1 MNLMLRERIYCLWLL
16 LAFACCQD
24 LFAQEPGSEQPAS
37 NPPVEEIPASI
48 ITSDTSDF
56 RPGPS
61 LFRVRNIV
69 IIGNKRTRP
78 DIILREIPFKSGEH
92 YPLQELVKKFE
103 AARKQLMNTALFHEV
118 IVALKSFEGYD
129 IDINVEVKERWY
141 IFPVPYFKPVDRN
154 INQWIVEQKA
164 SLSRVNYGAKLL
176 YNNATG
182 RNDKFRFWW
191 INGYT
196 KQLSFSYD
204 RLYIDKAMKWGMNVA
219 FSIGKN
225 REINYNT
232 VQNKQVFLKDDSYV
246 RNFLSTSLEIT
257 YRRAIKTRHRFGFNF
272 TKEEISD
279 SVLSLNP
286 GYFSSSVKR
295 ITYPELYYIMSYYDV
310 DYIPYPTKGYAA
322 EFSLVKRGFEKDNG
336 LWGLNAK
343 GSAILPVT
351 KKSFFTLSA
360 FTGLKLPFRQ
370 PFYNKRLLGYSD
382 VFLQGYEY
390 YVIDGVAAGYLK
402 TTFTRKLFNFSIKTP
417 ALKKFA
423 SQRIPFNIYA
433 KVYGNAGYVHN
444 PEPGTNFL
452 SNQML
457 YSGGF
462 GIDIIT
468 LYDFTLKLEWS
479 FNQLGQNG
487 LFFHRNSIF

>member
-1 MNLMLRERIYCLWLL
+1 MHRMMPLKLRERKYCLWLL
-16 LAFACCQD
+16 LAFACCQEV
-24 LFAQEPGSEQPAS
+24 FAQLPGSEEAPLTPGSALQGVNGDSIIQPA
-37 NPPVEEIPASI
+37 
-48 ITSDTSDF
+48 
-56 RPGPS
+56 
-61 LFRVRNIV
+61 LFKVRNI
-69 IIGNKRTRP
+69 IIKGNKRTRP
-78 DIILREIPFKSGEH
+78 AIILREIPFRPGEH

-103 AARKQLMNTALFHEV
+103 GARKQLMNTSLFHEV
-118 IVALKSFEGYD
+118 IVALKSFDGYD
-129 IDINVEVKERWY
+129 IDILVEVRERWY

-176 YNNATG
+176 YNNVSG

-196 KQLSFSYD
+196 KQLSFSYSG
-204 RLYIDKAMKWGMNVA
+204 LYFDKAMKWGINLA
-219 FSIGKN
+219 FSKGKN

-232 VQNKQVFLKDDSYV
+232 VANKQVFLKDEDSYV
-246 RNFLSTSLEIT
+246 RNFLSSSFEIT
-257 YRRAIKTRHRFGFNF
+257 YRRAIKTKHTFGINF
-272 TKEEISD
+272 TKEEVSD

-286 GYFSSSVKR
+286 GYFKEGTRKTSFAD
-295 ITYPELYYIMSYYDV
+295 IYYSMTYYDL
-310 DYIPYPTKGYAA
+310 DYIPYPTRGYAA
-322 EFSLVKRGFEKDNG
+322 EVSVTKRGFSPENNM
-336 LWGLNAK
+336 WGMSAK
-343 GSAILPVT
+343 GTAVLPT
-351 KKSFFTLSA
+351 GKKTFLTLSA

-370 PFYNKRLLGYSD
+370 PFYNRRMLGYSD

-402 TTFTRKLFNFSIKTP
+402 TMFTRKLFNFSIKTP

-423 SQRIPFNIYA
+423 SQRIPFSIFA

-444 PEPGTNFL
+444 PDPGTNFL
-452 SNQML
+452 SNRML
-457 YSGGF
+457 YSGGI
-462 GIDIIT
+462 GLDIIT

-487 LFFHRNSIF
+487 LFFHRNTIF

>member
-1 MNLMLRERIYCLWLL
+1 LRERKYCLWLF
-16 LAFACCQD
+16 LALACCHD
-24 LFAQEPGSEQPAS
+24 LFAQFPGGEEVPSEKSLSDLIVS
-37 NPPVEEIPASI
+37 NDSI
-48 ITSDTSDF
+48 KQNPSQ
-56 RPGPS
+56 S
-61 LFRVRNIV
+61 LFTVRTIF
-69 IIGNKRTRP
+69 IIGNKRTRQN
-78 DIILREIPFKSGEH
+78 IILREIPFKAGEQ
-92 YPLQELVKKFE
+92 YPLNELVKKFE
-103 AARKQLMNTALFHEV
+103 GARKQLMNTALFHEV
-118 IVALKSFEGYD
+118 VVALKSFDGYN
-129 IDINVEVKERWY
+129 IDIIVDVKERWY

-154 INQWIVEQKA
+154 INQWIIEQKA

-191 INGYT
+191 VNGYT

-204 RLYIDKAMKWGMNVA
+204 RMYIDKSMKWGMSVS
-219 FSIGKN
+219 FGVGKN

-232 VQNKQVFLKDDSYV
+232 ILNKQAFLKGDGYV
-246 RNFLSTSLEIT
+246 RNFLASSLEVT
-257 YRRAIKTRHRFGFNF
+257 YRRAIKTRHRFGMSF
-272 TKEEISD
+272 TKEEIGD
-279 SVLSLNP
+279 TVLSLNP
-286 GYFSSSVKR
+286 EYFDPGVKKVSFVDF
-295 ITYPELYYIMSYYDV
+295 YYIMSYFDV

-322 EFSLVKRGFEKDNG
+322 EVTMVKRGFQKENS

-343 GSAILPVT
+343 GSALWPLN

-360 FTGLKLPFRQ
+360 FGGIKLPFKQ
-370 PFYNKRLLGYSD
+370 PFYNKRMLGYSD

-390 YVIDGVAAGYLK
+390 YVIDGVAATYLK
-402 TTFTRKLFNFSIKTP
+402 TTFTRKLFNFSVKTP

-423 SQRIPFNIYA
+423 SQRIPFSIYG

-444 PEPGTNFL
+444 PDPGTNFL
-452 SNQML
+452 SNRML

-468 LYDFTLKLEWS
+468 MYDFTLKLEFS